1 MEKDNFFQ
9 LGFDKKQHLVSYKYY
24 KQLPQSTEPCKGLLR
39 DPEKDPAFIVLQ

>member
-9 LGFDKKQHLVSYKYY
+9 LGFDKKQHLASY